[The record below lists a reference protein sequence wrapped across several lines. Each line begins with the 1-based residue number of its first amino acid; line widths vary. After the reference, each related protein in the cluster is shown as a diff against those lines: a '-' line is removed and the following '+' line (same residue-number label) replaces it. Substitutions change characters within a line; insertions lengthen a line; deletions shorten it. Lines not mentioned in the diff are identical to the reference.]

1 MPCVNRYKP
10 TELSNNTR
18 TEFIRHPKPVITD
31 RPYLSRRNIEFSLHV
46 CPKFMHIDIFG
57 KNANVVY
64 GRRPTKFAPQF
75 NARQN
80 RNRIASDLAK
90 GDNAVG
96 IDAMMVGN
104 RYHSDVVVTPCSDD
118 LLVRDARVLKVEGRR
133 SVEMKVPSTPK
144 GPARILPTWSVH
156 GPPLAFTDSVC
167 WESGKVHWE
176 RSGGDSR

>member
-1 MPCVNRYKP
+1 
-10 TELSNNTR
+10 
-18 TEFIRHPKPVITD
+18 
-31 RPYLSRRNIEFSLHV
+31 
-46 CPKFMHIDIFG
+46 MHIDIFG

-104 RYHSDVVVTPCSDD
+104 RYHSDVVVAPCSDD
-118 LLVRDARVLKVEGRR
+118 LLVRDARVLIVEGRR
-133 SVEMKVPSTPK
+133 SVEMKVPSTPERD
-144 GPARILPTWSVH
+144 PRESCLPGAFMVH
-156 GPPLAFTDSVC
+156 LLSCADSVC